1 MSPHTREKNTFGRY
15 RLDHSNAARI
25 VDGTL
30 VTPKVRQFLGV
41 PFAVVA
47 RWEPPETP
55 PTRSTILEAT
65 AFGDSCIQDISKIY
79 AEFLLLIGGRN
90 QKVIQSE
97 QCLSLNIWAPSLD
110 RKQSTAVMIWMYGGG
125 YAFGTS
131 NTIVY
136 EGQELVGNN
145 DDVLLVTVNYRTN
158 IFGFPGAPQLS
169 SKKQSQNFGALDVD
183 AAIQWVHDNIDS
195 FGGNTERITIFG
207 QSAGS
212 GLAAAYTFPNPTD
225 TRVKGVIQE
234 SGRNSNEE
242 SLAGLTTAL
251 TVFGGPL
258 DPSQWNGVADEV
270 GCGSS
275 ATAAQLTCM
284 NAVSATALEAA
295 VAKTGNGFVP
305 VQDDATERSAAGNF
319 LRVPLLVG
327 NTKQEGDIFVVAV
340 EQLDLGFDIPGLTT
354 LGSDAV
360 TKIILSCPAGTTAK
374 DHAKVAQ
381 LGDIDMMVLL
391 TFPSFAIIPDVDI
404 LSQPS
409 FPTSPIGQIYVPSMH
424 QNPLWSSEHIMLHH
438 SDRRPP
444 LKSRFS
450 TYVQGAWVSFARDP
464 QRGLV
469 NYGWPLYNPD
479 TNSLALLGSSDN
491 QTGVVFSSGSSYD
504 SGCGQSELAGA
515 IAIKVVQRLRSI
527 F

>member
-1 MSPHTREKNTFGRY
+1 MKV
-15 RLDHSNAARI
+15 LDTLRPFITLLLTASATLAQGLT
-25 VDGTL
+25 VQTQQGAVAGTL

-41 PFAVVA
+41 PFAVVT
-47 RWEPPETP
+47 RWAAPKIP
-55 PTRSTILEAT
+55 PTRNTTLHAT
-65 AFGDSCIQDISKIY
+65 AFGDSCIQDLSGSHG
-79 AEFLLLIGGRN
+79 EFLDLIGLGD
-90 QKVIQSE
+90 QKVTQSE
-97 QCLSLNIWAPSLD
+97 HCLSLNIWAPSTN
-110 RKQSTAVMIWMYGGG
+110 RKQSTAVMIWIYGGG
-125 YAFGTS
+125 FAFGTS
-131 NTIVY
+131 NTIIY

-169 SKKQSQNFGALDVD
+169 GKAQSQNFGALDVD
-183 AAIQWVHDNIDS
+183 AAIQWVHDNIAS
-195 FGGNTERITIFG
+195 FGGNPARVTIFG

-212 GLAAAYTFPNPTD
+212 GLAAAYTFANPTD

-234 SGRNSNEE
+234 SG

-251 TVFGGPL
+251 TAFGGPL

-284 NAVSATALEAA
+284 KAVSATALEAA

-305 VQDDATERSAAGNF
+305 VQDGITFFSDATDRSAAGNF
-319 LRVPLLVG
+319 LHVPLLVG
-327 NTKQEGDIFVVAV
+327 NTNQEGDIFVVAV
-340 EQLDLGFDIPGLTT
+340 EQLDLGFDLPGLTT

-360 TKIILSCPAGTTAK
+360 TKVPGTTAK
-374 DHAKVAQ
+374 DHAKVAPTWRYRYDAVFP
-381 LGDIDMMVLL
+381 DISSRSDLRSFHASELPMVFG
-391 TFPSFAIIPDVDI
+391 TYNASPFGPPTAAEIP
-404 LSQPS
+404 
-409 FPTSPIGQIYVPSMH
+409 
-424 QNPLWSSEHIMLHH
+424 
-438 SDRRPP
+438 
-444 LKSRFS
+444 FS

-464 QRGLV
+464 QHGLV

-504 SGCGQSELAGA
+504 SDCGLSEFAGTLALD
-515 IAIKVVQRLRSI
+515 VVSFLGSI

>member
-1 MSPHTREKNTFGRY
+1 MKV
-15 RLDHSNAARI
+15 LDSLKPFITLLLTTSVTLAQDAGLT
-25 VDGTL
+25 VQTQQGAVAGTL

-41 PFAVVA
+41 PFAVVT
-47 RWEPPETP
+47 RWEPPEIP
-55 PTRSTILEAT
+55 PTRSTILQAT
-65 AFGDSCIQDISKIY
+65 AFGDSCIQDIDKSSGK
-79 AEFLLLIGGRN
+79 FLDLSGLGD
-90 QKVIQSE
+90 QKVTESE
-97 QCLSLNIWAPSLD
+97 QCLSLNIWAPSSA
-110 RKQSTAVMIWMYGGG
+110 RKQSTAVMIWIYGGG

-131 NTIVY
+131 NTIIY
-136 EGQELVGNN
+136 DGQELVGNN

-183 AAIQWVHDNIDS
+183 AAIQWVHDNIAS
-195 FGGNTERITIFG
+195 FGGNPERITIFG

-212 GLAAAYTFPNPTD
+212 GLAAAYTFANPTD
-225 TRVKGVIQE
+225 TRVKGKTCH
-234 SGRNSNEE
+234 GFAT
-242 SLAGLTTAL
+242 SLTA
-251 TVFGGPL
+251 FGGPL

-284 NAVSATALEAA
+284 KAVSATALEAA
-295 VAKTGNGFVP
+295 VAKTGNGFEP
-305 VQDDATERSAAGNF
+305 VQDGITFFSDATDRSAAGNF
-319 LRVPLLVG
+319 LHVPLLVG

-360 TKIILSCPAGTTAK
+360 TKVPGTTAK
-374 DHAKVAQ
+374 DHAKVAPTWRYRYDAVFP
-381 LGDIDMMVLL
+381 DISSRSDLRSFHASELPIVFG
-391 TFPSFAIIPDVDI
+391 TYNPSPFGPPTAAEIP
-404 LSQPS
+404 
-409 FPTSPIGQIYVPSMH
+409 
-424 QNPLWSSEHIMLHH
+424 
-438 SDRRPP
+438 
-444 LKSRFS
+444 FS

-464 QRGLV
+464 QHGLV

-504 SGCGQSELAGA
+504 SDCGLSEFAGTLALD
-515 IAIKVVQRLRSI
+515 VVSFLGSI